1 MELSLFE
8 EVKVG
13 RVSSDG
19 QETHSFH
26 ATPSNH
32 TAITY
37 RPSIQ
42 FFCIFSLH
50 QYSHPKFTLG
60 DTTFHTR
67 VVKNLPSIVRV
78 RIERERKKLEER
90 SWVTKLIC
98 GLENSQN
105 CKYQFFFS
113 LCLNHDFVRSATI
126 GDRLIHNIG
135 WFSFLFP
142 FIIRPYFP
150 HTSPGKP
157 VGLSVR
163 LSFHLAKPV
172 FCIPLTAACDWINDF
187 INS

>member
-19 QETHSFH
+19 QERHSFH
-26 ATPSNH
+26 PFEPYGDHVSTVD
-32 TAITY
+32 T
-37 RPSIQ
+37 
-42 FFCIFSLH
+42 IFL
-50 QYSHPKFTLG
+50 YIFPPPVFTSKIYPRRS
-60 DTTFHTR
+60 TTFHTR

-172 FCIPLTAACDWINDF
+172 FCIPLTAACDWISDF